1 MDRDA
6 GAMIRDGIKC
16 MEKLGV
22 CPEAVW
28 KCLGALGGWMGGDG
42 VDVAARWGA
51 TQSHVSLLFDW
62 FGLKAVMK
70 WRKDT

>member
-6 GAMIRDGIKC
+6 GAMLRDGIKC

-28 KCLGALGGWMGGDG
+28 KCLGRWIA
-42 VDVAARWGA
+42 VAREFVVC
-51 TQSHVSLLFDW
+51 HW
-62 FGLKAVMK
+62 FGAERD
-70 WRKDT
+70 WRRD